1 VTSRPRFEDCVCARC
16 GSPLEPLEQELRCVA
31 CAQIYP
37 VLMGIPVL
45 LHRPRAALRG
55 NQGALEQSAVD
66 ARETERRSQWALRDH
81 PSEGLAQRIE
91 RWRRGTAANLE
102 LMQRY
107 AAPIN
112 TYLDAAPDAEEH
124 DLLDFASSRDVGWTP
139 NALLPYFHQ
148 DWCDDTGFDQV
159 RALVS
164 SALTRH
170 GVSAPKVAVLGAGA
184 CGLAHA
190 LATRSERVYAV
201 DLCLPAL
208 LMAQAL
214 MRGET
219 LRVALEKA
227 GWRPVDVEGPR
238 APAPNLTLIQ
248 ANVNALPFADG
259 SLSAVVTQYI
269 LDLMGNPL
277 WLAAEIRRVLAPAGI
292 WINFSNPFPMPA
304 EAEEIGR
311 PDLAEASELL
321 VTSGWH
327 VVDTQRHEFVLN
339 DIRAIDPEAVPKRQ
353 EVHLFV
359 ARKPAQHTPEDH
371 GRRWMRD
378 PAWWQCSVE
387 NVPGLDIKAL
397 RDQRPDPNDGPPTAL
412 LSIAGQTVALP
423 EEIAVGVAALFQ
435 VLDRGL
441 SLETVA
447 AQLEHFGLPLTR
459 AEFRELVHYS
469 SEHYGFVRLS
479 EPLDLEPRLPAS
491 W

>member
-1 VTSRPRFEDCVCARC
+1 
-16 GSPLEPLEQELRCVA
+16 VA
-31 CAQIYP
+31 CAQLYP
-37 VLMGIPVL
+37 VLSGIPVL

-55 NQGALEQSAVD
+55 SQAALEQCAVD

-102 LMQRY
+102 LIRRY
-107 AAPIN
+107 SAPIHA
-112 TYLDAAPDAEEH
+112 YLEASPEAEEH
-124 DLLDFASSRDVGWTP
+124 ELLDFASSRDIGWTP

-148 DWCDDTGFDQV
+148 DWCNDTGFDRV
-159 RALVS
+159 LALVG

-170 GVSAPKVAVLGAGA
+170 AVSAHKVAVLGAGA

-190 LATRSERVYAV
+190 LASRSERVYAV

-208 LMAQAL
+208 LMAQAV
-214 MRGET
+214 MRGDT
-219 LRVALEKA
+219 LRVSLEKA
-227 GWRPVDVEGPR
+227 GWRPVDIQGPR

-259 SLSAVVTQYI
+259 SLSAVVTQYL

-277 WLAAEIRRVLAPAGI
+277 WLAAEIRRVLAPGGI
-292 WINFSNPFPMPA
+292 WINFSNPFPMPG

-321 VTSGWH
+321 GTTGFR
-327 VVDTQRHEFVLN
+327 VVDSERHEFVLN
-339 DIRAIDPEAVPKRQ
+339 DIRAIDPAAVSKRQ

-359 ARKPAQHTPEDH
+359 ARKPAQHRAEDH

-378 PAWWQCSVE
+378 PGWWQCTVK

-397 RDQRPDPNDGPPTAL
+397 REHRLDPGDGPAVAL

-435 VLDRGL
+435 VLDAGL
-441 SLETVA
+441 PLESVA
-447 AQLEHFGLPLTR
+447 ARLEDFGLPLTR
-459 AEFRELVHYS
+459 AELRELVHYS

-479 EPLDLEPRLPAS
+479 EPHHRAL
-491 W
+491 